1 MSVMLFRLFVSKLKQ
16 SLPRHTVR
24 AAFQIRTITAME
36 TVTEIKDVVK
46 ENENIVANKKLTRF
60 KRRYE
65 KRQWDELKDKKE
77 TEDTG
82 ETEIKRPC
90 ERIKRKKMALL
101 LGYCGV
107 DYYGMQR
114 NPGVRTI
121 EEDLLKAMWE
131 AKYITEDDFNNQQNT
146 QFQRSSRTDKGVS
159 AARQVVSLKL
169 PLNIDIEEI
178 NKRLP
183 ESIKVFGVKRVT
195 NKFNSK
201 SKCNARTYSY
211 TLPTYAFEPS
221 LVSAEERKA
230 YRITAE
236 KMEMVNSILGVYR
249 KTKSYHNFTEKK
261 HHQDPSSLRYMM
273 SFNVEKVFVQNDMEF
288 AVLTV
293 KGQSFMLHQI
303 RKMVG
308 LAIAVIRGHVDTS
321 IMDKVFGKE
330 KVMIPTAPGLG
341 LVLDM
346 VHYERYDAKFK
357 NTHDTLTWDEEQ
369 ETVQKF
375 KEEHIYP
382 SIVKGEIE
390 DFSMGLWLEK
400 KLARHSFEPSDD
412 VPALDKDEHGDDD
425 DDCEVDEDDDENCE
439 RTEVKGDEDKDNK
452 ISDVENSKVET
463 SDVENSKVEI
473 SDVENIKVEI
483 SDDKNELE
491 NVVVGN
497 EIKVDSGVKKD
508 VS

>member
-1 MSVMLFRLFVSKLKQ
+1 MSVTLFRLFVSNLRQ
-16 SLPRHTVR
+16 SLPHHSLRSVLN
-24 AAFQIRTITAME
+24 IRTVTAMDAAVAE
-36 TVTEIKDVVK
+36 MKEEDKQANIKV
-46 ENENIVANKKLTRF
+46 INKNLTRF
-60 KRRYE
+60 KQRYM
-65 KRQWDELKDKKE
+65 KRQWEEMNNKKE
-77 TEDTG
+77 SG
-82 ETEIKRPC
+82 ESEEKKPF

-121 EEDLLKAMWE
+121 EEDLLKALWE

-169 PLNIDIEEI
+169 PLEVNIEEI

-183 ESIKVFGVKRVT
+183 NCIKVFGIKRVT

-211 TLPTYAFEPS
+211 TLPTYTFEPS
-221 LVSAEERKA
+221 LVTAEERKA
-230 YRITAE
+230 YRITSE
-236 KMEMVNSILGVYR
+236 KLEKINSILGVY
-249 KTKSYHNFTEKK
+249 KGTKSYHNFTEKK

-273 SFNVEKVFVQNDMEF
+273 SFGIEKVFVQNDMEF
-288 AVLTV
+288 AVLLV

-308 LAIAVIRGHVDTS
+308 LAVAIIRGHTDTS
-321 IMDKVFGKE
+321 IIDKAFSKE

-346 VHYERYDAKFK
+346 VHYDRYDAKFK
-357 NTHDTLTWDEEQ
+357 SSHDSLTWDMEE
-369 ETVQKF
+369 ETIQKF
-375 KEEHIYP
+375 KHEQIYP

-390 DFSMGLWLEK
+390 DHNMAIWLG
-400 KLARHSFEPSDD
+400 KLAKHSYEPSDD
-412 VPALDKDEHGDDD
+412 VNPESDVHGDDD
-425 DDCEVDEDDDENCE
+425 DDDDEVDDEECDDK
-439 RTEVKGDEDKDNK
+439 VKGKKNERNKNDETVNKCGQNVQNVDTNVNDDKDDLREDQK
-452 ISDVENSKVET
+452 SESENVVGEEH
-463 SDVENSKVEI
+463 ENKVEI
-473 SDVENIKVEI
+473 NI
-483 SDDKNELE
+483 
-491 NVVVGN
+491 
-497 EIKVDSGVKKD
+497 
-508 VS
+508 